1 LFQNEWTGTT
11 SDEGNESTRAPAR
24 SQFARHVDRAMM
36 ARKNSHPQRRF
47 HGTGPV
53 NTGGEIMVRFA
64 SRSGTRLRALP
75 GIAAGI
81 LFAAF
86 AASPLPAAAQ
96 SADSFPTRPIKV
108 LVPYAPGGATDI
120 IARIVA
126 AKLTE
131 SLGQSV
137 LVENRPGASGNLAL
151 EAVAKAPAD
160 GYTLFVGN
168 VSTNTINENTFA
180 SQLQI
185 KPSRDLVG
193 IAKLV
198 EIPHIIATT
207 AAFPANSV
215 ADLIALAKKDP
226 GKINYASAGLGSYP
240 HLDMEKLMKT
250 AGIQMTHIPYKGG
263 AGQMIPAIISGEAPV
278 AFLNL
283 SSALPH
289 VRSGRMKAIATTAPG
304 RLVELPNVPTMAE
317 QGFPGIGTNAWQ
329 GMFAPAATPKP
340 IIDKIYQSVAAVL
353 SNPEMKEQLA
363 KQMLDVTLSP
373 SPAQFQQLVE
383 KETRAWGD
391 FLREAKIKIE

>member
-1 LFQNEWTGTT
+1 
-11 SDEGNESTRAPAR
+11 
-24 SQFARHVDRAMM
+24 MM
-36 ARKNSHPQRRF
+36 AAKNSIPEA
-47 HGTGPV
+47 GS
-53 NTGGEIMVRFA
+53 MVRFV
-64 SRSGTRLRALP
+64 SRGGARVRAVP
-75 GIAAGI
+75 GIAAGV
-81 LFAAF
+81 LCAALAAF
-86 AASPLPAAAQ
+86 PLQGAAQ
-96 SADSFPTRPIKV
+96 SAGSFPARPIKI

-151 EAVAKAPAD
+151 EAAARAPAD

-180 SQLQI
+180 RQLQI

-207 AAFPANSV
+207 ADFPANSV
-215 ADLIALAKKDP
+215 ADLVSLAKKDP

-240 HLDMEKLMKT
+240 HLDMEKLQKAAAIT
-250 AGIQMTHIPYKGG
+250 LTHIPYKGG
-263 AGQMIPAIISGEAPV
+263 AGQMIPAIIAGEAPV

-289 VRSGRMKAIATTAPG
+289 IRSGRMKAIAATTPA
-304 RLVELPNVPTMAE
+304 RLAELPNVPTMAE

-340 IIDKIYQSVAAVL
+340 IVDKIYQSVAAVL
-353 SNPEMKEQLA
+353 SNPQMKEQLS
-363 KQMLDVTLSP
+363 KQMLEVTLSS

-383 KETRAWGD
+383 KETLAWGD
-391 FLREAKIKIE
+391 FLREASIKIE